1 MSRLLLLLIMIVC
14 AQHLPAQN
22 LIANGNFEHRNTCTE
37 FHAICA
43 PEAWFRVPLDAV
55 STNKGT
61 AGYLVGNHHENMVM
75 ENLTRPGISRTY
87 IYTRL
92 LCPLEKG
99 TEYVFSVS
107 FKTPDNQSFGHVDL
121 LWLDFEPFHFQDRIS
136 RAKEKGHITQ
146 ENKTADQE
154 AGWKAYSV
162 QFTATGEEKYLL
174 IGNMTKEIFPG
185 KAQKQLIV
193 YSIDNVKLSP
203 LVPGKACAESGK
215 NQEALYQFNYRHTP
229 GKFVDELDEPP
240 AEPEAVIPKDTVRAI
255 APPTVVEILPVVPP
269 VLVNDTLVIPDVL
282 FKFDKK
288 ELNPLFAGRL
298 DSLIDKIKNKT
309 FKRIEVLGHTDSL
322 GNSSY
327 NQRLS
332 LSRAETVKKYL
343 MDHLHYTADI
353 IITKAFAAAIPV
365 STNATSV
372 GRQKN
377 RRVEIVLI
385 K

>member
-1 MSRLLLLLIMIVC
+1 MTRLLLLFIVMLFC
-14 AQHLPAQN
+14 AIDLPAQN

-43 PEAWFRVPLDAV
+43 PEAWFRIPLDAV

-75 ENLTRPGISRTY
+75 ENTARPGISRTY
-87 IYTRL
+87 LYTRL
-92 LCPLEKG
+92 LCPLVKG
-99 TEYVFSVS
+99 AEYVFSVS
-107 FKTPDNQSFGHVDL
+107 FKTPDNQSFAYVDL
-121 LWLDFEPFHFQDRIS
+121 LWLDFEPFHFQDRIA
-136 RAKEKGHITQ
+136 RAKERMHITQ
-146 ENKTADQE
+146 ENKTQDQE
-154 AGWKAYSV
+154 AGWKAYSI

-203 LVPGKACAESGK
+203 LVPGKACEESGK
-215 NQEALYQFNYRHTP
+215 NQEALYLLNYRHTP

-240 AEPEAVIPKDTVRAI
+240 AEQKTEIPKDT
-255 APPTVVEILPVVPP
+255 PPPVVHQPVVAVVPP
-269 VLVNDTLVIPDVL
+269 VVVNDTLVIPDVL

-288 ELNPLFAGRL
+288 ELNPVFAGRL

-322 GNSSY
+322 GNDSY

-332 LSRAETVKKYL
+332 LGRAETVKKYL

-353 IITKAFAAAIPV
+353 IITKAFAATLPV
-365 STNATSV
+365 STNTTSS

>member
-1 MSRLLLLLIMIVC
+1 MARLLLLVTMMVC
-14 AQHLPAQN
+14 AIDLHAQN

-37 FHAICA
+37 FRAICA
-43 PEAWFRVPLDAV
+43 PEAWFRIPLDAV

-75 ENLTRPGISRTY
+75 ENPARPGISRTY
-87 IYTRL
+87 LYTRL
-92 LCPLEKG
+92 LCPLVKG
-99 TEYVFSVS
+99 AEYVFSVS
-107 FKTPDNQSFGHVDL
+107 FKTADNQPFAHVDL

-136 RAKEKGHITQ
+136 RARQRNHITQ
-146 ENKTADQE
+146 ENKTGDQE
-154 AGWKAYSV
+154 AGWKAYSI

-185 KAQKQLIV
+185 KAQKQLVV
-193 YSIDNVKLSP
+193 YSLDNVKLSP
-203 LVPGKACAESGK
+203 LVPGKACAESGR
-215 NQEALYQFNYRHTP
+215 NQEALYLFNYRHTP

-240 AEPEAVIPKDTVRAI
+240 AEPNPEIPKNT
-255 APPTVVEILPVVPP
+255 APPLVHQPAVEVPQ

-282 FKFDKK
+282 FRFDKK
-288 ELNPLFAGRL
+288 ELNPVFASRL
-298 DSLIDKIKNKT
+298 DSLIDKIRNKT

-322 GNSSY
+322 GNDNY

-332 LSRAETVKKYL
+332 LGRAETVKKYL
-343 MDHLHYTADI
+343 MDHLHYAADI
-353 IITKAFAAAIPV
+353 IITKAFAATIPV
-365 STNATSV
+365 STNATSA

>member
-1 MSRLLLLLIMIVC
+1 MTRLLLLLLTLSC
-14 AQHLPAQN
+14 AIYLPAQN

-37 FHAICA
+37 FRAICA
-43 PEAWFRVPLDAV
+43 PEAWFRIPLDAV
-55 STNKGT
+55 SANKGT

-75 ENLTRPGISRTY
+75 ENMARPGISRTY
-87 IYTRL
+87 LYTRL
-92 LCPLEKG
+92 LCPLVKG

-107 FKTPDNQSFGHVDL
+107 FKTPENQSFAHVDL

-136 RAKEKGHITQ
+136 RAKERLHLTQ
-146 ENKTADQE
+146 ENKTQDRE
-154 AGWKAYSV
+154 LGWKAYSI

-185 KAQKQLIV
+185 KAQKQMIV

-203 LVPGKACAESGK
+203 LVPGKACEESWK
-215 NQEALYQFNYRHTP
+215 NQEALYLLNYRHTP

-240 AEPEAVIPKDTVRAI
+240 ADPQPEIPKDT
-255 APPTVVEILPVVPP
+255 PPPVVHQPVVPQVPP
-269 VLVNDTLVIPDVL
+269 VVVNDTLVIPDVL

-322 GNSSY
+322 GNDGY

-343 MDHLHYTADI
+343 MDHLHYAADI
-353 IITKAFAAAIPV
+353 IITKAFAATLPV
-365 STNATSV
+365 STNATSI